1 MVESGQNLSYE
12 KQCVTQAG
20 EEVTG
25 LADGVLVV
33 PSILQLWLILPL
45 SVIAISVSLRSMN
58 LRPGVNVEAGGVKTE
73 V

>member
-12 KQCVTQAG
+12 KQYVTQAR

>member
-12 KQCVTQAG
+12 KQCVTQAR

-33 PSILQLWLILPL
+33 PSILQLWFILPL